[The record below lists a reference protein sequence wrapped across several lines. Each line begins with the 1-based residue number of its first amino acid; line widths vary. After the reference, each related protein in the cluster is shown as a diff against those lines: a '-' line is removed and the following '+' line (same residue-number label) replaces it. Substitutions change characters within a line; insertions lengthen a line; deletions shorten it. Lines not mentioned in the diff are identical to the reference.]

1 MFDDPII
8 EEVRQIRD
16 QLAARFNYD
25 VKAIGAYYRAMQ
37 EREAIPVVTRTP
49 RPSAISDQVAES
61 EDDTDLEQTAEAS
74 NSSAAARI

>member
-16 QLAARFNYD
+16 QLAARFNSD

-37 EREAIPVVTRTP
+37 EREAISVVTRTP

-61 EDDTDLEQTAEAS
+61 EKESAFEQTTESS
-74 NSSAAARI
+74 NSSATAGI